1 MILKTILLSMI
12 DLAQPTAPPAGVNTE
27 GLADFL
33 RKFFAP
39 LFLVVVSVVALF
51 FLFTR
56 EITRFVQF
64 IILAVAIG
72 VIFYVPNIIEV
83 TAKAIAGALGI
94 SGVDPAHSGQRTRG
108 GEEERVDLPTYTN
121 IWRIE
126 KRLYKLYD
134 LRLPMPLP
142 IVWIGVF
149 VGVVAPWS
157 LLLYLLGLP
166 STHPGTWS
174 TSCLPGSSPGSPPGR

>member
-1 MILKTILLSMI
+1 MTLKTIVLSLLQLTPAPTSTGI
-12 DLAQPTAPPAGVNTE
+12 DTG

-33 RKFFAP
+33 RAFFAP

-64 IILAVAIG
+64 LILAVAIG

-94 SGVDPAHSGQRTRG
+94 
-108 GEEERVDLPTYTN
+108 
-121 IWRIE
+121 
-126 KRLYKLYD
+126 K
-134 LRLPMPLP
+134 
-142 IVWIGVF
+142 
-149 VGVVAPWS
+149 
-157 LLLYLLGLP
+157 
-166 STHPGTWS
+166 
-174 TSCLPGSSPGSPPGR
+174 